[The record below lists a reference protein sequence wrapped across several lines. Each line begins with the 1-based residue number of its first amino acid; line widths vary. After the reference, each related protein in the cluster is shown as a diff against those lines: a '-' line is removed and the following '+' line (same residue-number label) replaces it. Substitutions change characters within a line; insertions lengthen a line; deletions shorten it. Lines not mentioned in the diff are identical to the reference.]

1 MTLEPAPENVAGEVV
16 HRHAF
21 EHRIDWGHV
30 ALALAA
36 VVIALTL
43 FGSDSAS
50 VGGSDSESDSSVF
63 GR

>member
-1 MTLEPAPENVAGEVV
+1 MTMEPAPENVAGEVV

-36 VVIALTL
+36 VVIVVTL
-43 FGSDSAS
+43 SGSDAVS
-50 VGGSDSESDSSVF
+50 VGESDAESDSSVF
-63 GR
+63 EQ